1 MSIDYTFR
9 MLSGSSL
16 ILSSLV
22 FSTYLHPVWQ
32 YYIHFLFAPSLFFF
46 VYTVVTSTITIILL
60 LLRVEVR
67 KLIVFNILTGT

>member
-1 MSIDYTFR
+1 MPIDYTFR

-22 FSTYLHPVWQ
+22 FSTYLHHVWQ

-46 VYTVVTSTITIILL
+46 VHTVVTFTIT
-60 LLRVEVR
+60 VTPTAAAAAVC
-67 KLIVFNILTGT
+67 

>member
-1 MSIDYTFR
+1 
-9 MLSGSSL
+9 MLPGSSL
-16 ILSSLV
+16 TLSSLV

-46 VYTVVTSTITIILL
+46 VHTVVIPLPLLLLLLL